1 MALAT
6 YKVLFDFTAEDQDEL
21 SVSIGSFVM
30 SGGRWLDVLPV
41 KARCMSWR

>member
-1 MALAT
+1 MCEYQIKTDPTPPMALAT

-30 SGGRWLDVLPV
+30 SGE
-41 KARCMSWR
+41 